1 MASEDKFSPQNGIL
15 QLANNFLQYIQFIRY
30 TKLILSI
37 EGLLFASAW
46 VSAEEYKADASEAPK
61 ADAETTT
68 GMISKAVFVDFEA
81 FASEW

>member
-1 MASEDKFSPQNGIL
+1 MIYKI
-15 QLANNFLQYIQFIRY
+15 NF
-30 TKLILSI
+30 I

-68 GMISKAVFVDFEA
+68 GMISKAVFFT
-81 FASEW
+81 FSQHLWN